1 MGASR
6 IITARRAAA
15 DERFVADDRAAT
27 GVASAYLALA
37 KPRVV
42 LMVLTTTV
50 VGFYLGSGAS
60 PNYWLLL
67 TTLVG
72 TALAA
77 GGTLALNQYIE
88 RDLDARM
95 ERTRNRP
102 LPAGRLRPVDALAFG
117 AAITL
122 IGLAMLTFGVNPL
135 SGLVTTLTV
144 VSYLFAYTPLKR
156 QSPLCTLV
164 GAVPGALPP
173 VTGWVAATGELGAG
187 AWALFAILFFW
198 QLPHSLAIARLYAA
212 DYARAGF
219 RLLPVVEGDGSST
232 ERQIVGNGA
241 ALVLVGL
248 IPTLVGVA
256 GPIYFVAAFVLGMAF
271 FASTL
276 WMAYART
283 VGAARRVLFAS
294 LIYLPLVLAAMA
306 VDKVPL

>member
-6 IITARRAAA
+6 IIAARRSTEDAP
-15 DERFVADDRAAT
+15 FVAQRTGIAAV
-27 GVASAYLALA
+27 GDYLELA

-50 VGFYLGSGAS
+50 VGFYLGSVSS

-72 TALAA
+72 TGLAA
-77 GGTLALNQYIE
+77 GGTLALNQYME

-117 AAITL
+117 AAITVM
-122 IGLAMLTFGVNPL
+122 GLAMLTFGVNPL
-135 SGLVTTLTV
+135 SGMVTTLTV

-156 QSPLCTLV
+156 QSPLCTLI

-173 VTGWVAATGELGAG
+173 VTGWVAATNDLSGG

-219 RLLPVVEGDGSST
+219 RLLPVVEGEGNST

-241 ALVLVGL
+241 ALVVVGL
-248 IPTLVGVA
+248 VPTLLGIA
-256 GPIYFVAAFVLGMAF
+256 GPIYFVAAFVLGVGF
-271 FASTL
+271 FGVTL
-276 WMAYART
+276 WMAYTRT
-283 VGAARRVLFAS
+283 LGAARRVLFAS
-294 LIYLPLVLAAMA
+294 LIYLPLVLGAMA
-306 VDKVPL
+306 VDKVSF

>member
-1 MGASR
+1 VS
-6 IITARRAAA
+6 
-15 DERFVADDRAAT
+15 D
-27 GVASAYLALA
+27 YLALA

-42 LMVLTTTV
+42 LMVLATTV
-50 VGFYLGSGAS
+50 VGFYLGSAAT

-72 TALAA
+72 TGLAA

-102 LPAGRLRPVDALAFG
+102 LPAGRLRPVEALAFG
-117 AAITL
+117 SAITL
-122 IGLAMLTFGVNPL
+122 IGLAMLTLGVNPL
-135 SGLVTTLTV
+135 SGMVTTLTV

-156 QSPLCTLV
+156 QSPLCTLI

-198 QLPHSLAIARLYAA
+198 QLPHSLAIGRLYAN

-219 RLLPVVEGDGSST
+219 RLLPVVEGDGHST

-248 IPTLVGVA
+248 VPTLVGVS
-256 GPIYFVAAFVLGMAF
+256 GPIYFIAALVLGGAF

-283 VGAARRVLFAS
+283 IGAARRVLLAS

-306 VDKVPL
+306 VDKAPF

>member
-1 MGASR
+1 MAASR
-6 IITARRAAA
+6 SIAARRATD
-15 DERFVADDRAAT
+15 DETFVAGERAGA
-27 GVASAYLALA
+27 GVGSDYLALA

-50 VGFYLGSGAS
+50 VGFYLGSGAT

-88 RDLDARM
+88 RDLDAHM

-117 AAITL
+117 AAITV
-122 IGLAMLTFGVNPL
+122 IGLAMLTLGVNPL

-156 QSPLCTLV
+156 HSPLCTLI
-164 GAVPGALPP
+164 GAIPGALPP
-173 VTGWVAATGELGAG
+173 VTGWVAATGELNAG
-187 AWALFAILFFW
+187 AWSLFAILFFW

-248 IPTLVGVA
+248 VPTLVGIA
-256 GPIYFVAAFVLGMAF
+256 GPMYFAAAFVLGMAF

-283 VGAARRVLFAS
+283 IGAARRVLFAS

>member
-1 MGASR
+1 MEVSR
-6 IITARRAAA
+6 SIAARQAA
-15 DERFVADDRAAT
+15 DGETFVVGERTGIGAVAD
-27 GVASAYLALA
+27 YLALA

-42 LMVLTTTV
+42 LMVLATTV
-50 VGFYLGSGAS
+50 VGFYLGSAVS

-72 TALAA
+72 TGLAA

-88 RDLDARM
+88 RDFDARM

-102 LPAGRLRPVDALAFG
+102 LPAGRLRPVEALAFG
-117 AAITL
+117 SVATL
-122 IGLAMLTFGVNPL
+122 IGLAMLTLGVNPL
-135 SGLVTTLTV
+135 SGMVTTLTV

-212 DYARAGF
+212 DYAGAGF

-232 ERQIVGNGA
+232 ERQIVGNAA

-248 IPTLVGVA
+248 VPTLIGVA
-256 GPIYFVAAFVLGMAF
+256 GPIYFIAAFVLGVAF

-283 VGAARRVLFAS
+283 IGAARRVLFAS
-294 LIYLPLVLAAMA
+294 LLYLPLVLAAMA
-306 VDKVPL
+306 VDKGPF

>member
-1 MGASR
+1 MEASR
-6 IITARRAAA
+6 SVAASPAA
-15 DERFVADDRAAT
+15 DSEAFSARERAGVGAA
-27 GVASAYLALA
+27 SDYLALA

-42 LMVLTTTV
+42 VMVLATTV
-50 VGFYLGSGAS
+50 VGFYLGSAAT

-67 TTLVG
+67 TTLIG
-72 TALAA
+72 TGCAA
-77 GGTLALNQYIE
+77 AGTLALNQYIE

-102 LPAGRLRPVDALAFG
+102 LPAGRLHPVEALAFG
-117 AAITL
+117 SALTL
-122 IGLAMLTFGVNPL
+122 VGLAMLTLGVNPL
-135 SGLVTTLTV
+135 SGMVTTLTV

-156 QSPLCTLV
+156 QTPLCTLI

-198 QLPHSLAIARLYAA
+198 QLPHSLAIARLYAI

-232 ERQIVGNGA
+232 ERQIVSNGA

-248 IPTLVGVA
+248 VPTLVGVA
-256 GPIYFVAAFVLGMAF
+256 GPIYFIAALVLGVAF
-271 FASTL
+271 FVSTL

-283 VGAARRVLFAS
+283 LGAARRVLFAS

-306 VDKVPL
+306 IDKGPF